1 MTIRSFIAACVAAAA
16 VSFAPATAF
25 ASGKI
30 MTPDTLAGVKL
41 VSAEQVQQALSK
53 GAVAFDVRVAAECT
67 EKTIK
72 GAVCHT
78 YREKSAKVADFDK
91 SQDQFDLAKLPADK
105 AAPVIFFCNSGDCWR
120 SYKAAVVVRDAGW
133 KNVAWFRGGLPEW
146 NTKGLPTQ

>member
-1 MTIRSFIAACVAAAA
+1 MSLRALYAGLVATIVA
-16 VSFAPATAF
+16 FAPVGAH
-25 ASGKI
+25 ASKI
-30 MTPDTLAGVKL
+30 MTPESLAGVKL
-41 VSAEQVQQALSK
+41 VSAEQTQQALGR

-105 AAPVIFFCNSGDCWR
+105 GAAVIFFCNSGDCWR
-120 SYKAAVVVRDAGW
+120 SYKAAVVARDAGF
-133 KNVAWFRGGLPEW
+133 KNIHWFRGGLPEW
-146 NTKGLPTQ
+146 TSKGLPTQ

>member
-1 MTIRSFIAACVAAAA
+1 MLKRQLFKLALAAA
-16 VSFAPATAF
+16 VALPTAAF
-25 ASGKI
+25 ANKI
-30 MTPDTLAGVKL
+30 MTPEKLDGVKI
-41 VSAEQVQQALSK
+41 VNADQVQQALSK

-78 YREKSAKVADFDK
+78 YREKSAKEPAFDK

-133 KNVAWFRGGLPEW
+133 KNISWFRGGMPEW
-146 NTKGLPTQ
+146 STKGLPTQ